1 MLVFART
8 MQEDLIVLL
17 YGICDK
23 FIDICLNVEVRG
35 LLQMAIDSR
44 KITLI
49 LQQEMKEKD

>member
-1 MLVFART
+1 

-17 YGICDK
+17 YGICDT
-23 FIDICLNVEVRG
+23 FIDICLNAEVRG

-49 LQQEMKEKD
+49 LLQEMKEKD

>member
-17 YGICDK
+17 YGICDT
-23 FIDICLNVEVRG
+23 FIDICLNAEVRG

-49 LQQEMKEKD
+49 LLQEMKEKD